1 MLHVALQHHLFY
13 SLATRLADR
22 RQTMTKASNPFQAFD
37 MSKFVADFD
46 PSKFTTD
53 FTKMTKDMNIPTVD
67 VDAVVKTQQKNIEA
81 LTAAN
86 KSATESVKAL
96 AQRQTEII
104 QKTMTETQAAIDS
117 LTKSK
122 TPQDAAAKQV
132 DFVKSAFDTAF
143 SNMRELADIVS
154 ATNKDNMDKFN
165 SRVAESFDE
174 MQALGAKYKN

>member
-1 MLHVALQHHLFY
+1 
-13 SLATRLADR
+13 
-22 RQTMTKASNPFQAFD
+22 MTKATNTFPTFD

-46 PSKFTTD
+46 PSKFTAE

-104 QKTMTETQAAIDS
+104 QESIKQTQAAIDS

-122 TPQDAAAKQV
+122 TPQDAAEKQV
-132 DFVKSAFDTAF
+132 DFVKTAFESAFT
-143 SNMRELADIVS
+143 NMRELADFV
-154 ATNKDNMDKFN
+154 ATTNKENMEKFN

-174 MQALGAKYKN
+174 MQALGSKFKN